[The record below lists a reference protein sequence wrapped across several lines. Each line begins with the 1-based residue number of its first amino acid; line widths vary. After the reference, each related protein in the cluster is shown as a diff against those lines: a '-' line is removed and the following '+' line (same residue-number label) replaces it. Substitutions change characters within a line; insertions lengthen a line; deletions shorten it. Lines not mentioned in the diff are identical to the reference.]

1 MISLVENL
9 YARWRFDFN
18 SKVPESPS
26 KSLKVSET
34 KVDLP
39 FLDIL
44 EKILKFLSSRD
55 LAMLSLTSKPLN
67 FVVRTYV
74 SHQCDRLN
82 LKHQVEEFF
91 QENKASLL
99 PKEFAL
105 KERLKI
111 NSRPLLLLHST
122 GQHYLGNNFVF
133 LYRILLR
140 CNESKSQQSIH

>member
-1 MISLVENL
+1 MKLN
-9 YARWRFDFN
+9 
-18 SKVPESPS
+18 
-26 KSLKVSET
+26 KVSS
-34 KVDLP
+34 
-39 FLDIL
+39 FSDIL